1 MENPNRE
8 ATSKMYQ
15 EILEQ
20 PAIIRDILNEYINI
34 KTGEVEF
41 KEFKGRVNALK
52 NMDRITLLGCGSS
65 YFVAEIGNYIL
76 EEFSGLPC
84 EFEMA
89 DEFVVRKK
97 VVENKT
103 AIIVLSQ
110 SGETGDILKA
120 VKQLKERNLFVI
132 ALTNNSGSSLAGL
145 ADVVVD
151 IKAGPENA
159 TAATKSFTA
168 SLAILALLAVYI
180 GRLHKVSPA
189 AGQVM
194 VQELRF
200 LPDKISKALRMEE
213 EIKELAAIVSA
224 KPSLIFL
231 GRKYC
236 FPLAQEAAHKFKETT
251 YIHAEGISSAEFMH
265 GPNALV
271 QKGYPIIF
279 IIPLDSQYD
288 ENIKVLK
295 KLKKQGADII
305 AVTTKGNK
313 KLRNSVQQVFY
324 IHPAAEAVVPII
336 AIAPIQLLAYFTAL
350 AKGIDV
356 DSPRN
361 ITKYVE

>member
-1 MENPNRE
+1 MENSSQNHPH
-8 ATSKMYQ
+8 KMYQ

-20 PAIIRDILNEYINI
+20 PAVIRDILNEYIDI
-34 KTGEVEF
+34 KTGEVFFREF
-41 KEFKGRVNALK
+41 KSRVNGLK
-52 NMDRITLLGCGSS
+52 TIDRVTLLGCGSS
-65 YFVAEIGNYIL
+65 FFAAEIGNYIF

-84 EFEMA
+84 EFELA

-97 VVENKT
+97 VVEKRT
-103 AIIVLSQ
+103 AFIFLSQ

-120 VKQLKERNLFVI
+120 FSQLKEQELFTI
-132 ALTNNSGSSLAGL
+132 ALTNNPESTLAKL
-145 ADVVVD
+145 VDISID
-151 IKAGPENA
+151 IKAGVENA

-168 SLAILALLAVYI
+168 SLVILALLAVYI

-189 AGQVM
+189 AGQVII
-194 VQELRF
+194 QELRF
-200 LPDKISKALRMEE
+200 LPDKISKALRHEE
-213 EIKELAAIVSA
+213 DIKKIAHTLFA
-224 KPSLIFL
+224 KADLVFL

-271 QKGYPIIF
+271 QKDFPLIF
-279 IIPLDSQYD
+279 FIPLDSQYD

-313 KLRNSVQQVFY
+313 KLRNSVKQIFY
-324 IHPAAEAVVPII
+324 VHPAAEAVTPII
-336 AIAPIQLLAYFTAL
+336 AIAPIQLLAYYVAL
-350 AKGIDV
+350 AKGIEV
-356 DSPRN
+356 DAPRN
-361 ITKYVE
+361 ITKFVG